1 MFDAG
6 YRPLV
11 QGKEKFMDRG
21 ECGIDPRAIQAIREC
36 LEKQFVDV
44 KFSQNLRPTFTFKNG
59 DRKLSWLLV
68 FNEEFLADRMALEE
82 LRRFVEEKVIKK
94 VHANPGKRIQIS
106 KYRDITVEEK
116 NLS

>member
-1 MFDAG
+1 
-6 YRPLV
+6 
-11 QGKEKFMDRG
+11 MDRG
-21 ECGIDPRAIQAIREC
+21 ECEIDPRTIQVIQEC

-44 KFSQNLRPTFTFKNG
+44 KFSRNPRPTFTFKAG

-68 FNEEFLADRMALEE
+68 VNVEFLADCISLEE
-82 LRRFVEEKVIKK
+82 LRKFVEEKVIKK
-94 VHANPGKRIQIS
+94 THANPGKRIQVS